1 MRSLVAEHVGRRAA
15 ALLMLA
21 GVLAL
26 AGHAPILPPPV
37 ARGLLLLACV
47 PLGTGFQC
55 FVRQMLGINP
65 RAWRD
70 GVLPLPPPH
79 LALLAIA
86 LQFGPPVVFLLGM
99 VRWLDLD
106 LSGAASVLVLA
117 AIATVCLGAVVV
129 LLRSTYQPYRQ
140 GRKGSDSAL

>member
-1 MRSLVAEHVGRRAA
+1 MRSIVAEQVGRRAA

-26 AGHAPILPPPV
+26 AGHAPILPP
-37 ARGLLLLACV
+37 AAAHGLLLLACV

-65 RAWRD
+65 RAWRE

-86 LQFGPPVVFLLGM
+86 LQFGPAVVFLVGM
-99 VRWLDLD
+99 VRWLEPDF
-106 LSGAASVLVLA
+106 SGAASVLALA
-117 AIATVCLGAVVV
+117 AIATVGLGAIVV
-129 LLRSTYQPYRQ
+129 LLRPTYQPYRQ
-140 GRKGSDSAL
+140 DQPGSDSAL